1 MLKTTFQRHKDSLP
15 LLATFLS
22 QMNNLMTEGVNAAA
36 SVSGWEVNHL
46 TGQQQTFLIFVALV
60 LVFALAIILL
70 A

>member
-1 MLKTTFQRHKDSLP
+1 
-15 LLATFLS
+15 
-22 QMNNLMTEGVNAAA
+22 MTEGVNAAA